1 MTTITRAFEK
11 FRNNLPTELMFKLNQ
26 LVATY
31 ERRVTCRRKAAQ
43 YAPNLETA
51 RRDYAEWGH
60 FDDCGP
66 SYEQEYREAQAKV
79 EEWIPAKIASE
90 KMHKRASHEFL
101 EAGATPEQLNE
112 ATRLLVQI
120 FHGNTTK

>member
-1 MTTITRAFEK
+1 MATMTKAFEA
-11 FRNNLPTELMFKLNQ
+11 FRNSLSIDLSIKLNQ
-26 LVATY
+26 MVATY
-31 ERRVTCRRKAAQ
+31 ERRTACRRKAAQ
-43 YAPNLETA
+43 YAPNLEVA
-51 RRDYAEWGH
+51 RKDFAQWGH

-66 SYEQEYREAQAKV
+66 SYEQDYRDAQAKV
-79 EEWIPAKIASE
+79 EEWIPAKIAAE

-120 FHGNTTK
+120 FHGKTPK